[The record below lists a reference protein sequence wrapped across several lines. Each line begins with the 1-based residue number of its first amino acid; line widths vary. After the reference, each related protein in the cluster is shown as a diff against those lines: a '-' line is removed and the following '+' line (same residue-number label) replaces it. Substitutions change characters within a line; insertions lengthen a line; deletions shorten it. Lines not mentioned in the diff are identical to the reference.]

1 MNMMTS
7 NDISFITWAK
17 QTCTKHPE
25 ILDHM
30 RKSIDPLERAIA
42 VRILKN
48 AGVKELQ
55 KEK

>member
-1 MNMMTS
+1 MNNMALK
-7 NDISFITWAK
+7 DISFISWAK

-30 RKSIDPLERAIA
+30 RKSTDPLERAIA

-48 AGVKELQ
+48 GGLSEL
-55 KEK
+55 